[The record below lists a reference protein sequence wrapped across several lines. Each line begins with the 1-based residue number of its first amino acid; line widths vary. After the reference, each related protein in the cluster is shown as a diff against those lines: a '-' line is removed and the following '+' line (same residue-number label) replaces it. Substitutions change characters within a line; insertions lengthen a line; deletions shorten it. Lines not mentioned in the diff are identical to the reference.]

1 MELCQ
6 LTAQGGGPVSQQLHH
21 VGEGLTQAVGCL
33 VKHHGAHLAGQL
45 LQGSAALFFT
55 GGQKA
60 LEGEAP
66 GVQPGHGQGGDGG
79 AAAGNGLYRHAV
91 FGAQGHQLLP
101 RIADGRGTGIGDQ
114 RARFAGEQTLQ
125 NGLTRRS
132 AVVLVVAD
140 KRLFD
145 VKMVQQLHADAGV
158 LRRDEV
164 CLGQRFCGAGREV
177 AQVADGRGHQI
188 QDTCHWELPPV
199 LEIDAAQLA
208 AFAAVCLQ

>member
-1 MELCQ
+1 ME
-6 LTAQGGGPVSQQLHH
+6 
-21 VGEGLTQAVGCL
+21 
-33 VKHHGAHLAGQL
+33 HHGPCLAGQL
-45 LQGSAALFFT
+45 LQGGAALLFA

-91 FGAQGHQLLP
+91 FGAQRYQLLS
-101 RIADGRGTGIGDQ
+101 RIADGRGTGVGDQ

-125 NGLTRRS
+125 NSLTRRS

-140 KRLFD
+140 QRLFD

-164 CLGQRFCGAGREV
+164 RPGQCLRGAGRKV
-177 AQVADGRGHQI
+177 AQIADGRGHQI

-199 LEIDAAQLA
+199 LEIDAA
-208 AFAAVCLQ
+208 